1 MSEAINENFQKGITV
16 ITPAY
21 KSEEY
26 ILTLLNSLNDQ
37 SLDYNLFEV
46 LIVINGERDN
56 TENIIKEFKEKNPKL
71 NIKLFESDKGA
82 SNARNVAIENITRE
96 YTIFID
102 ADDFITPNYLETLY
116 NYSKPNRIVFGT
128 FWDIDYETHEIM
140 KTYFTDSLLNNQGI
154 TDINKFVGGALI
166 ITTNKIVPSYYIK
179 QVRFSPKLRTSVDV
193 AYFSKIYS
201 QFDLELF
208 VIPKE
213 EEAIYY
219 RLRVPNSLSRK
230 PVSYD
235 HNVTDKIKVMK
246 EVDNDLKNIKNL
258 KAQNLLIRLINSGQM
273 SFINIY
279 LREHP
284 EDYNKVLRD
293 IIKADIENFKRIPV
307 TRLIREYNPTVVT
320 IEKLRKENRK
330 YRRLLNTKPYKL
342 AAFIRKITTKIRK
355 IF

>member
-1 MSEAINENFQKGITV
+1 MSRTINENFQKGISV

-21 KSEEY
+21 KSKEY
-26 ILTLLNSLNDQ
+26 ILTLLNSLKDQ

-56 TENIIKEFKEKNPKL
+56 TENIIKEFKDKNPEI

-96 YTIFID
+96 YSIFID
-102 ADDFITPNYLETLY
+102 ADDYISSNYLETLY
-116 NYSKPNRIVFGT
+116 SYSKPNRIVFGT
-128 FWDIDYETHEIM
+128 FWDIDYETNKIM
-140 KTYFTDSLLNNQGI
+140 KTYFTDCLLNNQGI
-154 TDINKFVGGALI
+154 TDINEFVGGALI
-166 ITTNKIVPSYYIK
+166 ITTNKIVPTYYIK

-213 EEAIYY
+213 EKAIYY

-235 HNVTDKIKVMK
+235 HNISDKIKVMK

-258 KAQNLLIRLINSGQM
+258 NAQKVLIRLINSGQM
-273 SFINIY
+273 SFINAY
-279 LREHP
+279 LRKYP

-293 IIKADIENFKRIPV
+293 ILNAEIENFKGIPV
-307 TRLIREYNPTVVT
+307 TDLIRENNPTIVT
-320 IEKLRKENRK
+320 MEKLRKQNRY

-342 AAFIRKITTKIRK
+342 AGFIRKITLKIRK